1 MGHHLATFIRWLLVP
16 VALFPGWL
24 AALSECLPFQAI
36 AYLPS
41 AVFTGRASGEEALA
55 AIMLQAVWAAVLV
68 VPIMLM
74 WRAARRRL
82 FVQGG

>member
-1 MGHHLATFIRWLLVP
+1 LLVP

-24 AALSECLPFQAI
+24 AAASQWLPFQAI

-41 AVFTGRASGEEALA
+41 AVFTGRSSGGEALA
-55 AIMLQAVWAAVLV
+55 AIGLQAAWAVGLI
-68 VPIMLM
+68 VPILLM